1 MSEFARPLG
10 PQEKETLETLMRSRT
25 VPAGIYQRACIIL
38 WSSEGQTPSEIA
50 ARLGHKFDNV
60 VKWVRRFNEQG
71 LAGLEEKPGRGRK
84 PSITS
89 EQALTVVE
97 TALSDPG

>member
-10 PQEKETLETLMRSRT
+10 PQERATIEKLMRSRT
-25 VPAGIYQRACIIL
+25 APAGIYQRACIIS

-60 VKWVRRFNEQG
+60 AKWIRRFNEQG
-71 LAGLEEKPGRGRK
+71 LQGLEEKPGRGRK
-84 PSITS
+84 PSITPT
-89 EQALTVVE
+89 QALEVVE